1 MNKPGLN
8 TCWTSPFAGSFNLE
22 NTFAYTRVFLPPGQ
36 GTWLPDGRT
45 PMFQGGTAPYLSLP
59 GTNYEMKNRSARAYV
74 QGRFRGEDLVY
85 AEMEYRFPIS
95 KCTGV
100 LGGVLFVNGTTTSN
114 RDGGVKIFDY
124 TKAGYGFGLRVAADK
139 SSRTNIAIDVG
150 FGEKSTGIYFGAAE
164 VF

>member
-1 MNKPGLN
+1 MLN
-8 TCWTSPFAGSFNLE
+8 FPLCWFIQFGEYFCIYKSLSATRPRHLIAGW
-22 NTFAYTRVFLPPGQ
+22 AYANVSV
-36 GTWLPDGRT
+36 
-45 PMFQGGTAPYLSLP
+45 GGTAPYLSLP
-59 GTNYEMKNRSARAYV
+59 GTNYDMKNRSARAYV

-85 AEMEYRFPIS
+85 VEVEYRFPIS